1 MATNPAVE
9 AGIEALSGIPFVE
22 FTTKLIDG
30 VVEALVDSQMRQVA
44 VYQDFFKS
52 VSMSLADYIN
62 NTADDVDDGQ
72 ILLYLQN
79 LPPLPAAVTL
89 PKGTPANPT
98 STDVTTSSA
107 LDLAPKQLNSGTAT
121 TALGAAVTLGSD
133 VINFLNNHLKIP
145 GVDNVV
151 NPVPAPTQ
159 AVPTPTA
166 SSTDTSLDH
175 LYNAVAKKI
184 AHDRYGI
191 LEQMVK
197 AGFARITLDYAV
209 VETRFIF
216 HSYEQRLD
224 EVTRT
229 EKFKDKEK
237 VRNVDKS
244 KSGFLTNIFRKQGE
258 KMVSKNKELTVKTL
272 KEVHRDVS
280 GTTVDIY
287 ASVKVVLK
295 GDYTPLSK

>member
-22 FTTKLIDG
+22 FTTKLMEG
-30 VVEALVDSQMRQVA
+30 VVGALVQSQIQQVA

-62 NTADDVDDGQ
+62 NTVDDVDDGQ

-79 LPPLPAAVTL
+79 LPPLPAPVTI
-89 PKGTPANPT
+89 PANTPANPT
-98 STDVTTSSA
+98 STPVITTSA
-107 LDLAPKQLNSGTAT
+107 LDLAPKQLNVSGALSAVM
-121 TALGAAVTLGSD
+121 ALGPP
-133 VINFLNNHLKIP
+133 VIDFLNNHLKIP
-145 GVDNVV
+145 GINNAV
-151 NPVPAPTQ
+151 NPVPAPTST
-159 AVPTPTA
+159 VPNPTA
-166 SSTDTSLDH
+166 SDTNTSLDN

-184 AHDRYGI
+184 AHDRYGM

-197 AGFARITLDYAV
+197 VGFQRVVLDYAV

-216 HSYEQRLD
+216 HSYEQHLD

-244 KSGFLTNIFRKQGE
+244 KGGFLSNIFKKHGE

-295 GDYTPLSK
+295 GDYMPLNK